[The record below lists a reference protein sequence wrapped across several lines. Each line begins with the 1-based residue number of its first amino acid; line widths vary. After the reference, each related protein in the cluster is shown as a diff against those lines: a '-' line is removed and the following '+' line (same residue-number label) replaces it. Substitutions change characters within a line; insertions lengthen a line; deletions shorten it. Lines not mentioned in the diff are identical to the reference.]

1 MQKFCI
7 LSIFVVCAGYLSAQS
22 LNMDLFKNI
31 KPRSIGP
38 AAMSGRITA
47 VDVDLK
53 NDIYYVGAASGGV
66 WQSNN
71 GGINWQ
77 PIFDKQSTQS
87 IGSIAVN
94 QNNPSEIW
102 VGTGEGNPRNSQ
114 NFGDGIFKSIDGGK
128 NWVNMGLR
136 DSRAINRLAIN
147 PLSTETVY
155 AGVIGSAFGPN
166 EQRGVYKTTDGGK
179 TWKKSLYV
187 TDQTGCADLIMD
199 PTNPNKLIAAM
210 WEYGRKPWTFNS
222 GGKNSGMYITY
233 DGGDNWKKV
242 TDADGLPKG
251 DLGRIGLTMCR
262 TKTNVVYAVV
272 EAKENGIYR
281 SDDGGT
287 KWRKVGQNGE
297 RPFYYSGI
305 YCDPKNENRLYNIY
319 SNVSKSEDGGKTWT
333 LLMGYTEGN
342 VHPDHHA
349 WWIHPEQ
356 PNLMID
362 GNDGGANITRDYGK
376 SWQFFTN
383 IPVGQFYHVNVDN
396 EIPYNLYGGLQDN
409 GSWVGPSAVWRSGG
423 IRNADWQEV
432 DFGDGFD
439 VMPRRDNTRFVY
451 AMSQGGSVNY
461 IDRKTGSSQYIQPQ
475 NPGSAELRYN
485 WNAAMAQDPFTDC
498 GVYYGSQFVHYS
510 GDCGQTWTIISPDL
524 TTNDTFKINGSKHTG
539 GLTPDVTNAENH
551 CTILAIA
558 PSPTDKNVIWAST
571 DDGNLQLTTDGG
583 KTWTNLTP
591 RIIGCPKNAW
601 IPQIEVTKNA
611 GEAFII
617 VNNYRQ
623 NDFKPYAYHTTD
635 YGKTFTSIVSDG
647 QVGSYTLSFTQDA
660 EVNNLWFLGT
670 DFGLYISMD
679 GGKIWSKWTNGYP
692 SVPTMDMKIHPRD
705 GDLVLGTFGRA
716 FWILDDIRFLREIAR
731 TKGEV
736 LNQPLKIFAPGDA
749 YNSYRRSFD
758 GERFNG
764 NAIYEG
770 TNKSSDAL
778 FTIWSKTTGNQTAV
792 NGGQSGRGNRP
803 PSNVAVSTA
812 VKDSTTPEKKSMLY
826 ILSESGDTLRRLKIT
841 LDSGMNRVT
850 WGLERKGPK
859 FPNWEDEK
867 KGDEDNESGTGGVVL
882 PGRYKVV
889 VVNNKD
895 KDSTYVNVKY
905 DPRVT
910 ISEKELR
917 DKDAAMKDI
926 RALIGKSTDAF
937 NRLKDANKTIGIVES
952 EMDMA
957 TGSQDSVKTK
967 LLKQGKSLKDSIL
980 VLQKMFMS
988 PRDVKGIVRSSDNLT
1003 DKMFHAMGL
1012 MSSGIGKPTDNSL
1025 MAFSKAK
1032 ETATKL
1038 FDKINTF
1045 FIGDWAKYQSN
1056 VEAMKYSLFK
1066 KYEPL
1071 KIESGK

>member
-1 MQKFCI
+1 MQKQFTI
-7 LSIFVVCAGYLSAQS
+7 LFAIVLCTQTIFAQT
-22 LNMDLFKNI
+22 LNLDLFKNI

-38 AAMSGRITA
+38 AAMSGRITS

-114 NFGDGIFKSIDGGK
+114 NFGEGIFKSMDGGK
-128 NWVNMGLR
+128 NWEMMGLK
-136 DSRAINRLAIN
+136 DSRAIHRIAIN
-147 PLSTETVY
+147 PTNTETVY

-166 EQRGVYKTTDGGK
+166 ETRGVYKTSDGGK

-187 TDQTGCADLIMD
+187 NDQTGCADLIMD
-199 PTNPNKLIAAM
+199 PSNPNKLIAAM

-222 GGKNSGMYITY
+222 GGKGSGLYITY
-233 DGGDNWKKV
+233 DGGNNWKKL
-242 TDADGLPKG
+242 TPEDGLPKG
-251 DLGRIGLTMCR
+251 ELGRIGLTICK
-262 TKTNVVYAVV
+262 TKPNVVYAII
-272 EAKENGIYR
+272 EAKENAIYR

-287 KWRKVGQNGE
+287 KWHKVGQNGD
-297 RPFYYSGI
+297 RPFYYAEM

-333 LLMGYTEGN
+333 TLLGYTEGK

-362 GNDGGANITRDYGK
+362 GNDGGANISRDYGK

-396 EIPYNLYGGLQDN
+396 EMPYNLYGGLQDN

-423 IRNADWQEV
+423 IRNADWQELL
-432 DFGDGFD
+432 FGDGFD
-439 VMPRRDNTRFVY
+439 AMPRRDNSRYAF
-451 AMSQGGSVNY
+451 AMSQGGSVGY
-461 IDRKTGSSQYIQPQ
+461 VDIKTGATQDIQPQ
-475 NPGSAELRYN
+475 NPGAAELRYN

-510 GDCGQTWTIISPDL
+510 NDCGQTWTILSPDL
-524 TTNDTFKINGSKHTG
+524 TTNDTFKINGSKRTG

-558 PSPTDKNVIWAST
+558 PSPTDKNTIWVST

-583 KTWTNLTP
+583 KTWNNLTP
-591 RIIGCPKNAW
+591 KIIGCPKNAW

-611 GEAFII
+611 GEAFVI

-623 NDFKPYAYHTTD
+623 NDFKPYCYHTTD
-635 YGKTFTSIVSDG
+635 YGKTFKSIVSDG
-647 QVGSYTLSFTQDA
+647 QVGSYTLSFVQDP

-670 DFGLYISMD
+670 DVGLYISID
-679 GGKIWSKWTNGYP
+679 GGKIWNKWMNGYP

-705 GDLVLGTFGRA
+705 GDLVIGTFGRA

-736 LNQPLKIFAPGDA
+736 LNQSLKVFAPNDV
-749 YNSYRRSFD
+749 YHVFTRSFD

-764 NAIYEG
+764 NAIFEG
-770 TNKSSDAL
+770 TNKSPDAL
-778 FTIWSKTTGNQTAV
+778 FTIWNKPTAEK
-792 NGGQSGRGNRP
+792 SP
-803 PSNVAVSTA
+803 MT
-812 VKDSTTPEKKSMLY
+812 KDKPEKADDKKKEDAEKKSMFYVLADN
-826 ILSESGDTLRRLKIT
+826 GDTLRRMKIT
-841 LDSGMNRVT
+841 LDTGMNRVT
-850 WGLERKGPK
+850 WGLQRKGPK
-859 FPNWEDEK
+859 FPNWEETK
-867 KGDEDNESGTGGVVL
+867 KGDEEIESGSGGDVL
-882 PGRYKVV
+882 PGRYKIVI
-889 VVNNKD
+889 VNGKE
-895 KDSTYVNVKY
+895 KDSTFVNVKF
-905 DPRVT
+905 DPRVNV
-910 ISEKELR
+910 S
-917 DKDAAMKDI
+917 DKDLVEHDAAMKDL
-926 RALIGKSTDAF
+926 RGLVEKSTDAF

-952 EMDMA
+952 QMDMA
-957 TGSQDSVKTK
+957 TVAPDSLKTN
-967 LLKQGKSLKDSIL
+967 LTKQGKNLKDSIL
-980 VLQKMFMS
+980 NLEKMFMA
-988 PRDVKGIVRSSDNLT
+988 PRDAKGIVRSSDNLM
-1003 DKMFHAMGL
+1003 DKVFHAMGL
-1012 MSSGIGKPTDNSL
+1012 MNSVPGKPTTNATVALD
-1025 MAFSKAK
+1025 KAK
-1032 ETATKL
+1032 ETATKI
-1038 FDKINTF
+1038 FDKINSF
-1045 FIGDWAKYQSN
+1045 FANDWTKYQSN
-1056 VEAMKYSLFK
+1056 VETVKYSLFK

-1071 KIESGK
+1071 KAN